1 MEVSAKAIEM
11 VAEEIRNRG
20 VSYDEIA
27 EATLLSRSTISRVVK
42 QRKAS
47 AYTVKQLVAYLELG
61 EQYRSVVGDEPE
73 STNSSQLA
81 ADLIEELVNV
91 RSEWRDRLEDVKTS
105 ADLQLK
111 LLSDQ
116 LASQQAE
123 RQREREVQEKTY
135 LSVTTHLKTQ
145 IERLQRNND
154 MLVTKLIEA
163 EREARDAAQR
173 AVAAEASREQ
183 GDKNRHQAFIFFAII
198 IVAMAVALLVALG
211 TDRVL

>member
-11 VAEEIRNRG
+11 VAEEIKNRG

-47 AYTVKQLVAYLELG
+47 AYTVKQLVAYLEIG
-61 EQYRSVVGDEPE
+61 EQYRAVVGDESE
-73 STNSSQLA
+73 QNSNQLA
-81 ADLIEELVNV
+81 SDLIEEMINV
-91 RSEWRDRLEDVKTS
+91 RSEWRERLEECKDA
-105 ADLQLK
+105 ADTQLN
-111 LLSDQ
+111 LLSEQ

-135 LSVTTHLKTQ
+135 QNVTTHLKTQ

-211 TDRVL
+211 TDRVI

>member
-1 MEVSAKAIEM
+1 VEVSAKAIEM
-11 VAEEIRNRG
+11 VAEEIKNRG

-47 AYTVKQLVAYLELG
+47 AYTVKQLVAYLEIG
-61 EQYRSVVGDEPE
+61 EQYRAVVGDEPE
-73 STNSSQLA
+73 QNSSQLA
-81 ADLIEELVNV
+81 SDLIEEMINV
-91 RSEWRDRLEDVKTS
+91 RSEWRERLEECKDAAGT
-105 ADLQLK
+105 QLN
-111 LLSDQ
+111 LLSEQ

-135 LSVTTHLKTQ
+135 QNVTSHLKTQ